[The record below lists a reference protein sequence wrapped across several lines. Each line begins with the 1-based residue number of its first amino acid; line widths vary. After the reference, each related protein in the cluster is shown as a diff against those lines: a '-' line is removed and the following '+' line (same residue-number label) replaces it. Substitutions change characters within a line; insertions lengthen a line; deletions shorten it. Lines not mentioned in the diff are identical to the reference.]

1 MIENTDH
8 GILNEQIY
16 NKLFYWNEELSF
28 LKVGNQHAVTPRVIG
43 QDLSDNLFTGMTMV
57 VILFSFSELK
67 PEKVKVVACGR
78 IHTIVATG
86 WFAFPLVI
94 DITSRS

>member
-1 MIENTDH
+1 MSKFTTNCFIEMRNC
-8 GILNEQIY
+8 L
-16 NKLFYWNEELSF
+16 F
-28 LKVGNQHAVTPRVIG
+28 LKVGNQHAVTPSVIG
-43 QDLSDNLFTGMTMV
+43 QDFSDNLFTGMTMV

-86 WFAFPLVI
+86 LFAFPLVI